1 MASARCAYCAAT
13 LEPSSMYCLGC
24 GQLILAARDGADA
37 PDDGWAVA
45 PKPRAGAGGAQAGG
59 ASAGG
64 AAAGA
69 VPAGAVPA
77 AGYAGASAA
86 APGNAVPAPGHPEA
100 PAAVRG
106 DAVPGDAGPGGAGPS
121 APLSRAAARSRTTW
135 GERVRLR
142 FSTGED
148 VVIAGDAVVGRKPE
162 QTAATLGAQAVEIA
176 DATRSMSR
184 VHLYLHLDERGAL
197 RAADAG
203 SGNGSSVL
211 RGERTIPLPADGDR
225 FDLQPGDV
233 VRIGDVLATPT
244 PA

>member
-24 GQLILAARDGADA
+24 GQLILAARDGADGL
-37 PDDGWAVA
+37 DDGWAVA
-45 PKPRAGAGGAQAGG
+45 PKPRAGAGGAAAGGGVAGG
-59 ASAGG
+59 AAGG
-64 AAAGA
+64 AAAAGGAVAGGAPAGAASAGAASAGAASA
-69 VPAGAVPA
+69 VPA
-77 AGYAGASAA
+77 
-86 APGNAVPAPGHPEA
+86 
-100 PAAVRG
+100 
-106 DAVPGDAGPGGAGPS
+106 DAVPGDAGSVGAGPS

-233 VRIGDVLATPT
+233 VRIGDVLVTPS
-244 PA
+244 AA